1 MPQFFY
7 IYIKRNLSMND
18 TIIVLGDF
26 LNNIEKKSTIRLE
39 LKYKSWNGYY
49 FNG

>member
-18 TIIVLGDF
+18 TLIVLGDF
-26 LNNIEKKSTIRLE
+26 LNNIEQKSIFNFE
-39 LKYKSWNGYY
+39 FKYKSWNGY
-49 FNG
+49 